1 MSTARTSR
9 SVAQSSRFS
18 QAEARRRRRNRPS
31 VREVVERCI
40 KYEQSSIAMFQ
51 KAAERAEG
59 TLAGLFRRLAEEEKL
74 HFDFF
79 KDWYHGMPQVR
90 QKPNPDLE
98 PELERAAL
106 RMTVEVAQLPEGNDV
121 LLDFVMRHK
130 LKSRE
135 FYVWQHLIV
144 MDKMLRMLML
154 DIADEEHMHINEL
167 RAAASEPQLPHVEAD
182 RMVEQ
187 VLNIPE
193 DAELPA

>member
-9 SVAQSSRFS
+9 STAQNSRFN

-31 VREVVERCI
+31 VREVVERCMQ
-40 KYEQSSIAMFQ
+40 YEMSSIAMFN

-59 TLAGLFRRLAEEEKL
+59 PLGGVFRRLAEEEKL
-74 HFDFF
+74 HLDFF
-79 KDWYHGMPQVR
+79 RDWYGGMPQVKR
-90 QKPNPDLE
+90 EAN
-98 PELERAAL
+98 PELEAELQRAAL
-106 RMTVEVAQLPEGNDV
+106 RMEVEVAQLPDGNDV
-121 LLDFVMRHK
+121 LLDFVMEHK

-167 RAAASEPQLPHVEAD
+167 RAAASYPQLPHVEAD

-187 VLNIPE
+187 VLN
-193 DAELPA
+193 LPDDVMVNA